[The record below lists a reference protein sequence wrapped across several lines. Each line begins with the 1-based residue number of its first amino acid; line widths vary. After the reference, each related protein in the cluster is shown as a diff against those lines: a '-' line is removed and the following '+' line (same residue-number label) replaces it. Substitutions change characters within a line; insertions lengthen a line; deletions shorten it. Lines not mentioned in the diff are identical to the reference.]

1 VLDEWFARDERERL
15 ARKPCGGVARGNDAE
30 NFHAPSLAEVG
41 VRMKHRFS
49 ARNGIAFVRASLML
63 VIRMKKSK
71 GKAADPKL
79 KLQIAELIKVKGG
92 GANQAEVA
100 DIIEN
105 ALKLLTDVTDSG
117 DVRVI
122 QTTIRELRYAF
133 RLFAPYN
140 EKRKVTIF
148 GSARTQPSKSEYQQA
163 LEFGQKMAAAGFM
176 VITGAGG
183 GIMQAGHE
191 GAGSENSFGANIR
204 LPWEQSAN
212 PVILQDKKLVT
223 FKYFFTRKLIFI
235 RHSDAIALFPGG
247 FGTMDE
253 GYEALTLMQTGKSQL
268 MPLVLVDKP
277 GGTYWKTWD
286 KNIREHLLRD
296 KLISPDDLN
305 LYQITDSADEAVKI
319 ITRFYRNFHSTR
331 WVKDALVIRLKH
343 VPSESAIAAM
353 NEDFADI
360 INGAPI
366 KIIPPTPEEIAD
378 TAHLHLPRIAFGFNR
393 HDYGRLRQL
402 IDVLNGL

>member
-1 VLDEWFARDERERL
+1 M
-15 ARKPCGGVARGNDAE
+15 KK
-30 NFHAPSLAEVG
+30 PSLNAPDTELQ
-41 VRMKHRFS
+41 RQ
-49 ARNGIAFVRASLML
+49 IQDLIRA
-63 VIRMKKSK
+63 
-71 GKAADPKL
+71 
-79 KLQIAELIKVKGG
+79 KGG
-92 GANQAEVA
+92 GANEAEVA

-105 ALKLLTDVTDSG
+105 ALKLLTDVKDTG

-122 QTTIRELRYAF
+122 QTALRELRYAF
-133 RLFAPYN
+133 RLFAPYAD
-140 EKRKVTIF
+140 KRKVTIF
-148 GSARTQPSKSEYQQA
+148 GSARTQPNKAEYQQA
-163 LEFGQKMAAAGFM
+163 LEFGQKISAAGFM

-191 GAGSENSFGANIR
+191 GAGPENSFGANIR

-212 PVILQDKKLVT
+212 PVIAKDKKLVT
-223 FKYFFTRKLIFI
+223 FRYFFSRKLIFI

-253 GYEALTLMQTGKSQL
+253 GYEAITLMQTGKSQL

-343 VPSESAIAAM
+343 APTPSAIEAM

-360 INGAPI
+360 INGQPI
-366 KIIPPTPEEIAD
+366 HLSPPTPEEVEDAV
-378 TAHLHLPRIAFGFNR
+378 HLDLPRIAFGFNR
-393 HDYGRLRQL
+393 HDYGRLRQMV
-402 IDVLNGL
+402 DVLNSL